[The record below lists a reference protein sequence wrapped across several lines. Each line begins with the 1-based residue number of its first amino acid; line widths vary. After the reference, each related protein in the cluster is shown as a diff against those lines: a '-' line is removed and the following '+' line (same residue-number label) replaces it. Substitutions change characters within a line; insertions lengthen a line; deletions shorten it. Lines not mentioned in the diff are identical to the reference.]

1 MAINFVARK
10 CACGGKLEFDP
21 AKKIWICKYCGTVVE
36 REATFDKV
44 QVDGIEGITDVVRQ
58 TLMDVANNKMD
69 SAARNLEDCER
80 KNHKHVG
87 TLIANI
93 SYSLSMI
100 SCAKSQDEARGYLDK
115 VKVYA
120 NRLHSEFPQIAE
132 DEINMYEA
140 FGDGVADVYA
150 NLLAVFDT
158 LNDASRVEYISSK
171 LRPSEIFSEYANKNL
186 LKIALKRKNYDIVRS
201 VIKNIGHIDKKFSL
215 QEILF
220 NYPDDGEK
228 IELITSLFTNETAEA
243 LTKNVFEKY
252 FSDSSDSI
260 PTKTSVIR
268 MLAKTE
274 LRCNAEAIVQS
285 LHEQMTDYELAKM
298 VYSSLYESKLT
309 DQETE
314 ALFVFNLMV
323 NKKDFVL
330 KAFLD
335 ALTEQNIFVQL
346 SSRAVISFLDST
358 SLEASNKA
366 EIVKKM
372 FEFEIDGKSKDA
384 IYNYYLNNNNDSAE
398 TRRVIIDTILEE
410 GCPISNATAR
420 NYIIKTSIDGEN
432 KLDIIKKIFNTGIN
446 KTYLGDLL
454 SDYMISSQDETDI
467 KDKISDYLIE
477 VGYRMDSSI
486 FTQYVISKNDSLELK
501 IPKLKKLLQNG
512 TQIKSDCIDS
522 YLLSINSPDDF
533 SEEVFNIIC
542 TGSYSVST
550 NALAKFLLGCRDI
563 DKIRHFSKLFNSV
576 STDLNSSYITVS
588 HLGNQISGNV
598 LQVYVLLSNDN
609 YDITNQIVSEMI
621 ATKIKLNGEISKN
634 GASTKFKKYVGE
646 NKASLSP
653 LTLQLC
659 EENKMFSL
667 F

>member
-10 CACGGKLEFDP
+10 CACGGKLDFDST
-21 AKKIWICKYCGTVVE
+21 KKIWICKYCGTVVE

-120 NRLHSEFPQIAE
+120 GRLHSEFPQIAE

-186 LKIALKRKNYDIVRS
+186 LKIALKRNNYNIART

-228 IELITSLFTNETAEA
+228 IELITSLFTNETAKA
-243 LTKNVFEKY
+243 LTKNAFEKY

-260 PTKTSVIR
+260 PTKTSTIR
-268 MLAKTE
+268 MLANTE

-285 LHEQMTDYELAKM
+285 IHEQMTDYELAKM
-298 VYSSLYESKLT
+298 VYSSLYEAKLT

-335 ALTEQNIFVQL
+335 ALSEKNIFVQL

-358 SLEASNKA
+358 PLEASNKA

-384 IYNYYLNNNNDSAE
+384 IYNYYLNNNNDPVE
-398 TRRVIIDTILEE
+398 TRIIISDTMLED

-420 NYIIKTSIDGEN
+420 NYIIKTSIDSEN
-432 KLDIIKKIFNTGIN
+432 KLDIIRKIFETGIN

-454 SDYMISSQDETDI
+454 SDYMMSAQDGKEI

-477 VGYRMDSSI
+477 IGYRMDSSV
-486 FTQYVISKNDSLELK
+486 FTQYVILKNDALELK
-501 IPKLKKLLQNG
+501 IPKMKKLLQNG

-522 YLLSINSPDDF
+522 YLLAINSPEDF

-550 NALAKFLLGCRDI
+550 SALAKFLLECRDI
-563 DKIRHFSKLFNSV
+563 DKARHFSKLFNSV
-576 STDLNSSYITVS
+576 STDINASYIKFL

-598 LQVYVLLSNDN
+598 LQAYVLLSNDN
-609 YDITNQIVSEMI
+609 YDITNQIASEMI
-621 ATKIKLNGEISKN
+621 AAKIKLNSEINKN
-634 GASTKFKKYVGE
+634 GDSTKFKKYVGE
-646 NKASLSP
+646 NKSSLSP
-653 LTLQLC
+653 LALQLC